1 VRAVNHALNK
11 AQRKVKEN
19 KKKRQ
24 YDRKARQDRGE
35 DVSNTDE
42 EDEEEEEGELKDD
55 DGGVAWDALIGRTSR
70 RAMTPPSIRRAGP
83 RA

>member
-1 VRAVNHALNK
+1 VRAVNRALSE

-35 DVSNTDE
+35 DVLNTDE
-42 EDEEEEEGELKDD
+42 EDEEEKEGELKDC
-55 DGGVAWDALIGRTSR
+55 DGGVAWDALLGRMSR
-70 RAMTPPSIRRAGP
+70 
-83 RA
+83 